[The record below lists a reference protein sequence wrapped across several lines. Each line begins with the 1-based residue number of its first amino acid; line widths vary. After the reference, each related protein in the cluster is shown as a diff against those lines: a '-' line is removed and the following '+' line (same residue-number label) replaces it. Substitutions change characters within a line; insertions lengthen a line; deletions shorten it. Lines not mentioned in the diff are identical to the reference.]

1 MRKVL
6 YYYRLYISPNMEDCS
21 SWDAPRWSNIHQ
33 GLEISST
40 TGLIPSFFI
49 LDQVQELHGS
59 HHRSTN
65 IASQAHAISSSMM
78 VPGGGIPWEE
88 GVPGPSSSSLLMM
101 SQPSSD
107 LPLMLTPLS
116 SGLMANHGAQYQPFD
131 RSNGSSSGSMDH
143 QPGLEC
149 LTNSNTDTTTTS
161 VEDDGISV
169 IFSDCKNLWN
179 FTSRDTENHHREG
192 STNPNSDNSATKSKK
207 NSMTMEPTG
216 CFRLIQE
223 PIPGPSKGRK
233 RLRSSGSANIS
244 FSSSASSMEEAEG
257 EPDPEVIQQMK
268 EMIYRAA
275 AFRPV
280 NFGVELVEKPKRKN
294 VKISSDP
301 QTVAARQRRERIS
314 ERLRVLQ
321 KLVPGGTKM
330 DTASMLEEAANY
342 LKFLRNQVKALEAL
356 GNKLDHY
363 RNNSHNGG
371 ATSSGQY
378 LPSINLQFSPMP
390 LVPMQE
396 ETPPF
401 SLIQNPNQLS
411 KS

>member
-1 MRKVL
+1 
-6 YYYRLYISPNMEDCS
+6 MEDCS
-21 SWDAPRWSNIHQ
+21 SWDAPQWSNIHQ
-33 GLEISST
+33 SLEISST
-40 TGLIPSFFI
+40 PASIPSLLI
-49 LDQVQELHGS
+49 MDPVQELHGS
-59 HHRSTN
+59 HHQRTN
-65 IASQAHAISSSMM
+65 IASQAHAISSSNG
-78 VPGGGIPWEE
+78 VLGGLIPWDECAS
-88 GVPGPSSSSLLMM
+88 GPSSSSLVMI

-116 SGLMANHGAQYQPFD
+116 SGLMGNHGAQFQLFD
-131 RSNGSSSGSMDH
+131 RSNGSSAGSMDH

-161 VEDDGISV
+161 IEDDGISV
-169 IFSDCKNLWN
+169 IFSDCKNIWN
-179 FTSRDTENHHREG
+179 FTSRDTENHHHQG
-192 STNPNSDNSATKSKK
+192 STNPGHDNGGTKSKK
-207 NSMTMEPTG
+207 KSMNMEPKG

-223 PIPGPSKGRK
+223 TSPGSSEGRK
-233 RLRSSGSANIS
+233 RLRTIGSANIS

-257 EPDPEVIQQMK
+257 QPDPEVIQQMK

-280 NFGVELVEKPKRKN
+280 NFGIEVVEKPRRKN
-294 VKISSDP
+294 VRISSDP

-321 KLVPGGTKM
+321 KLVPGGSKM
-330 DTASMLEEAANY
+330 DTASMLDEAANY
-342 LKFLRNQVKALEAL
+342 LKFLRDQVKALETL

-363 RNNSHNGG
+363 HNNCH
-371 ATSSGQY
+371 SSGASSGGQY
-378 LPSINLQFSPMP
+378 CPPINLQFSPMP
-390 LVPMQE
+390 VIPMQE

-401 SLIQNPNQLS
+401 SLIQNRNQLS